1 MVTNN
6 VHLPK
11 LNDRFLDCLF
21 LFPVGLYI
29 LYSLCFFIYF
39 LIWFYDFIVCW
50 ISSYFTGF
58 SFSLSVSFANS
69 FSYFGTSN
77 VGMPWVWTFSLLS
90 HVTLLLLAS
99 SSLLVKTLLF
109 TLLSKRCASSHLQHL
124 LSVSDW
130 KYIVLLRES
139 MFYKYKV
146 GFFI

>member
-21 LFPVGLYI
+21 LFPVGLYM
-29 LYSLCFFIYF
+29 LYYLRFLIYF
-39 LIWFYDFIVCW
+39 LICFHDFIVCW

-58 SFSLSVSFANS
+58 SFFLSVSFANS

-77 VGMPWVWTFSLLS
+77 AGMPWIWTFSLLS

-99 SSLLVKTLLF
+99 SSLLLKMLLF
-109 TLLSKRCASSHLQHL
+109 ILLSKRCASSHLQHL
-124 LSVSDW
+124 LSASD
-130 KYIVLLRES
+130 
-139 MFYKYKV
+139 
-146 GFFI
+146 